1 MSYRSPRGMKISLD
15 DAIFRRE
22 VMTRKS
28 LAVPLLTIIIAT
40 TLGLPAAHARQSN
53 EIDGIWLSHGYG
65 MLIEVNA
72 EQATIYDITSVSC
85 TPLFDTTALQE
96 YGVQL
101 TVENG
106 ELIIR
111 DDKTLYITAARLES
125 LPELCANGGTV
136 SDDPELNF
144 EAFWHDFNEQY
155 AFFDLYGVDWQAQYD
170 QYRPL
175 VTGETS
181 PEELFTIL
189 SDMLRPLT
197 DEHISLS
204 NGEQDF
210 SPAISASWLADDPMP
225 VVTIF
230 SMNDVVAQNALNGQV
245 SFNLEA
251 FALEGD
257 EALIANRF
265 IFYGKLSDTVGY
277 VNIPLETAYTEDGSD
292 VANAGVT
299 MDRIVAEFADLETI
313 IIDVRFNL
321 GGDDAVA
328 LALASRFAD
337 EKRVVTTKQA
347 RDGDDFTPSREF
359 YVEPGGPQQ
368 FTGNVI
374 VLTSQFTVSA
384 GETFVLAM
392 DVLPHVTMVGENTAG
407 AYSDVLSRVLPNGWT
422 FGLSNEKYTAPDGEV
437 YEKVGNPPDVLVP
450 FDPEDFLAGT
460 DEILSIALELAAQ

>member
-1 MSYRSPRGMKISLD
+1 
-15 DAIFRRE
+15 
-22 VMTRKS
+22 MTRKI
-28 LAVPLLTIIIAT
+28 LAISLLTVVVAT
-40 TLGLPAAHARQSN
+40 MLGLPAAQAQQA
-53 EIDGIWLSHGYG
+53 ETDGIWLSHGYG
-65 MLIEVNA
+65 MLIEINGA
-72 EQATIYDITSVSC
+72 EVTVYDITSVSC
-85 TPLFDTTALQE
+85 TPLFDTEAVEE
-96 YGVQL
+96 YHVEFV
-101 TVENG
+101 VENG
-106 ELIIR
+106 ELTMH
-111 DDKTLYITAARLES
+111 DDKTLYITAARLEN
-125 LPELCANGGTV
+125 LPEQCANGGTV

-170 QYRPL
+170 QYRAL
-175 VTGETS
+175 VTADTT
-181 PEELFTIL
+181 PEELFTVL

-204 NGEQDF
+204 NGQQDF

-230 SMNDVVAQNALNGQV
+230 SMNNVVAQNTLNGQV

-265 IFYGKLSDTVGY
+265 IFYGRLSDTVGY

-292 VANAGVT
+292 VANAGAT

-347 RDGDDFTPSREF
+347 RDGDGFTPSREF

-422 FGLSNEKYTAPDGEV
+422 FGLSNERYVAADGEV
-437 YEKVGNPPDVLVP
+437 YEKVGNPPDMLVP

-460 DEILSIALELAAQ
+460 DQILSAALELAAQ